1 MLSTALFSSNGSIY
15 HQIAVFTR
23 PNFQLN
29 QTALD
34 EVGLPALTGS
44 NAWSGLTSSLAIGG
58 LIAHC
63 IFFWGPYVASSL
75 KHAREKTQPDP
86 HWVAMQKYEE
96 APWWWYMI
104 LLVLA
109 FFAGEGWRDCR
120 CFYGAR
126 LTSFLWVLR
135 RSYQCAPWRNDAA
148 RLVVH
153 RSADLWRDRHAIL
166 DAPFCTFGQRN
177 CYQPAFQDDCWIH
190 QPRKARCEPLCGLT
204 LPMHPQAF

>member
-15 HQIAVFTR
+15 HQKTVFTG

-96 APWWWYMI
+96 APWWWYII

-109 FFAGEGWRDCR
+109 FFAGEGLRDSP
-120 CFYGAR
+120 
-126 LTSFLWVLR
+126 LFLWYSPDVFLLG
-135 RSYQCAPWRNDAA
+135 A
-148 RLVVH
+148 
-153 RSADLWRDRHAIL
+153 
-166 DAPFCTFGQRN
+166 T
-177 CYQPAFQDDCWIH
+177 
-190 QPRKARCEPLCGLT
+190 
-204 LPMHPQAF
+204 